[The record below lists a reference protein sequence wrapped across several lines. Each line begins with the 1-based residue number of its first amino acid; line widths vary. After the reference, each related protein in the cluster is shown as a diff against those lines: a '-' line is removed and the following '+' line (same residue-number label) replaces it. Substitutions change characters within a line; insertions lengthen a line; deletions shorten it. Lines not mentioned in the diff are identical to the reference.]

1 MVLEL
6 QALHPPAQSYCHAPM
21 LLDFREL
28 VQGVAVKERELSS
41 GRVLLRVGL
50 VMAIYL
56 TRSM

>member
-6 QALHPPAQSYCHAPM
+6 QALHPRAQSYCLAPM
-21 LLDFREL
+21 LLDIREL
-28 VQGVAVKERELSS
+28 VQGVAVKERELYS